1 MDFYGNDLVLNEDH
15 NLKINMEN
23 LRLRGDCPREENIR
37 GSHQVSL
44 WAQSSQFGG
53 WKIKQSKRFFETVGK
68 IFTSCW
74 RSWKLWIDVRE
85 RWLTSERNKKR
96 KFLTRIKQT

>member
-44 WAQSSQFGG
+44 
-53 WKIKQSKRFFETVGK
+53 
-68 IFTSCW
+68 
-74 RSWKLWIDVRE
+74 
-85 RWLTSERNKKR
+85 
-96 KFLTRIKQT
+96 